1 MKRRFRIG
9 REPNKSRRPKVA
21 STKAR
26 STPNTADLRWLSVVK
41 HETDTSKLARE
52 RNEVLEQLSAASE
65 ILRVISSS
73 PGRPEPVFQAIL
85 ELATRICKAGFGVLN
100 LYDGDPSCRGSSYA
114 AAIRDAHWRNHP
126 STFS

>member
-41 HETDTSKLARE
+41 QETDTSKLARE

-85 ELATRICKAGFGVLN
+85 ELATRICKAG
-100 LYDGDPSCRGSSYA
+100 
-114 AAIRDAHWRNHP
+114 
-126 STFS
+126 